1 MENAKYKGREVRS
14 QDELYDLT
22 LKSKEEEE
30 TGKVYIRRLQVAPS
44 PACVLASDRQVQDV
58 KRFCANTTENFS
70 VLSIDITFNIGDF
83 YVTPTTYRHLLLD
96 DRRTEN
102 PPLLLGPTLIH
113 TRKDSDTFSYFG
125 ATLTGLEN
133 GTRNIR
139 FIGSDRE
146 DAVEKGM
153 SPYLPVA
160 TWLAC
165 KRHVVE
171 DCKRKLR
178 SLGISSEYL
187 TAFLRDIFGSDANHE
202 KGLIDSEGCMDFDAK
217 LESLEKVWNSRE
229 KTSRGTAL
237 SDSSKAVFH
246 KYFVAHVA
254 EDMKK
259 KKMISPVRK
268 RAGLGEAFFYNNAA
282 ESKHQRIKARKGQM
296 YGERKLAWTEVVD
309 LLKSI
314 SEEEERNC
322 ERAVDEGPFKI
333 RQQYSSKLHVPFSTY
348 IGKSHAQ
355 KEKINRRVH
364 EISMEAFLQLEEGS
378 INNAKAKNK
387 NLTKCAYKNM
397 PKSVGGKPGE
407 AERKRKRNPQSER
420 STSKYTE
427 RVPTPPKPTLNTNT
441 FKVKWLKNSRVY
453 RCYGCRQNIRPKPQK
468 GETEIVPPPPWD
480 FVLARLELRLI
491 SNGAGELKMSIKPE
505 PVHYHPKLSCIRNAH
520 GKKYYP
526 SVEVT
531 DADKEVM
538 DDIHLRHLRSEF
550 GL

>member
-178 SLGISSEYL
+178 LLGISSEYL

-202 KGLIDSEGCMDFDAK
+202 IGLIDSEGCMDFDAK
-217 LESLEKVWNSRE
+217 LESL
-229 KTSRGTAL
+229 
-237 SDSSKAVFH
+237 
-246 KYFVAHVA
+246 
-254 EDMKK
+254 
-259 KKMISPVRK
+259 
-268 RAGLGEAFFYNNAA
+268 
-282 ESKHQRIKARKGQM
+282 
-296 YGERKLAWTEVVD
+296 
-309 LLKSI
+309 
-314 SEEEERNC
+314 
-322 ERAVDEGPFKI
+322 
-333 RQQYSSKLHVPFSTY
+333 
-348 IGKSHAQ
+348 
-355 KEKINRRVH
+355 
-364 EISMEAFLQLEEGS
+364 
-378 INNAKAKNK
+378 
-387 NLTKCAYKNM
+387 
-397 PKSVGGKPGE
+397 
-407 AERKRKRNPQSER
+407 
-420 STSKYTE
+420 
-427 RVPTPPKPTLNTNT
+427 
-441 FKVKWLKNSRVY
+441 
-453 RCYGCRQNIRPKPQK
+453 
-468 GETEIVPPPPWD
+468 
-480 FVLARLELRLI
+480 
-491 SNGAGELKMSIKPE
+491 
-505 PVHYHPKLSCIRNAH
+505 
-520 GKKYYP
+520 
-526 SVEVT
+526 
-531 DADKEVM
+531 
-538 DDIHLRHLRSEF
+538 
-550 GL
+550 

>member
-1 MENAKYKGREVRS
+1 MIFHTGVDDDLKVEAYCVQVRS

-44 PACVLASDRQVQDV
+44 PVCVLASDRQVQDV
-58 KRFCANTTENFS
+58 KRFCANTTEKFS
-70 VLSIDITFNIGDF
+70 VLSIDTTFNIGDF

-217 LESLEKVWNSRE
+217 LESLENVWNSRE
-229 KTSRGTAL
+229 KTSRGAAL
-237 SDSSKAVFH
+237 SDSGEAEFH
-246 KYFVAHVA
+246 RYFVAHVA

-259 KKMISPVRK
+259 MISPVRK
-268 RAGLGEAFFYNNAA
+268 RADLGEAFFYNNAA
-282 ESKHQRIKARKGQM
+282 ESKHQRKKARKGQM
-296 YGERKLAWTEVVD
+296 YGERKLAWT
-309 LLKSI
+309 
-314 SEEEERNC
+314 
-322 ERAVDEGPFKI
+322 
-333 RQQYSSKLHVPFSTY
+333 
-348 IGKSHAQ
+348 
-355 KEKINRRVH
+355 
-364 EISMEAFLQLEEGS
+364 
-378 INNAKAKNK
+378 
-387 NLTKCAYKNM
+387 
-397 PKSVGGKPGE
+397 
-407 AERKRKRNPQSER
+407 
-420 STSKYTE
+420 
-427 RVPTPPKPTLNTNT
+427 
-441 FKVKWLKNSRVY
+441 
-453 RCYGCRQNIRPKPQK
+453 
-468 GETEIVPPPPWD
+468 
-480 FVLARLELRLI
+480 
-491 SNGAGELKMSIKPE
+491 
-505 PVHYHPKLSCIRNAH
+505 
-520 GKKYYP
+520 
-526 SVEVT
+526 
-531 DADKEVM
+531 
-538 DDIHLRHLRSEF
+538 
-550 GL
+550 